1 MLDISNPASP
11 SEVGRLNGY
20 GGVAMYAD
28 SKYAYLSGVYEHA
41 GLFVVDISDSSHP
54 QIRDSINP
62 EGVAEWEPCV
72 PRPNSYG
79 YLADHDGGLITLDL
93 HDANSISQAWAG
105 YQAHLALD
113 VVVDGQRAYLANE
126 CAGLQ
131 ILDVSDP
138 REPVSLGR
146 FDTLGSKETH
156 TATARDSFAF
166 SGMSGITGRR
176 FLRVLN
182 VLDPANPTLVA
193 QESCFNPP
201 QDYVLRD
208 SLLYLA
214 EEYQFQVFNVA
225 RPREPALMGSCTL
238 TSYASD
244 LHVSDTVAF
253 MSGLPLTIVSVA
265 QPANPR
271 ILSTWNRGVM
281 GLDVVD
287 TVLYAVGQNAQFW
300 TLSVADPSLPRPL
313 DSITLPSYDGADVAV
328 IGSTAYAS
336 EFVIRTLDVSDPGNL
351 RLVGEAKVPSFT
363 SRLVYAEPY
372 LYACCEEGGVCVLET
387 VSPGF
392 EETGG
397 AGRTYGLALL
407 PSVTDGRLVLE
418 VTGLH
423 STGRLTV
430 FDVTGKEVLR
440 HTLPAERGG
449 LAGRW
454 PVDLSRL
461 SSGVYVLRL
470 EGEGVTELGKVIIN
484 RR

>member
-1 MLDISNPASP
+1 VPILDISNPALP
-11 SEVGRLNGY
+11 T
-20 GGVAMYAD
+20 
-28 SKYAYLSGVYEHA
+28 
-41 GLFVVDISDSSHP
+41 
-54 QIRDSINP
+54 
-62 EGVAEWEPCV
+62 
-72 PRPNSYG
+72 
-79 YLADHDGGLITLDL
+79 TL
-93 HDANSISQAWAG
+93 
-105 YQAHLALD
+105 
-113 VVVDGQRAYLANE
+113 GQ
-126 CAGLQ
+126 
-131 ILDVSDP
+131 
-138 REPVSLGR
+138 
-146 FDTLGSKETH
+146 FDTLTPKYTSTV
-156 TATARDSFAF
+156 TARDSFAF
-166 SGMSGITGRR
+166 IAMSGIPRR
-176 FLRVLN
+176 QFLRVLD
-182 VLDPANPTLVA
+182 VHDPANPTLVA